1 MREIVKILNSTIKEI
16 RSTNRYLRN
25 YIDSCHKESLICAAY
40 MKQRTEHFE
49 NVANITINSANVIP
63 QEKKQG
69 VRNIFKRIL
78 MTKMRQTR
86 VLIKT
91 Q

>member
-49 NVANITINSANVIP
+49 NVANITINSANIIP
-63 QEKKQG
+63 QEKK
-69 VRNIFKRIL
+69 RE
-78 MTKMRQTR
+78 
-86 VLIKT
+86 
-91 Q
+91 